1 MYGGYEQGTSQGKK
15 TGAPVK
21 KNDRTRR
28 EKSWRI
34 SENLQKMGENLGKWD
49 GHCEKTRGIGGK
61 LGILMTWNIR
71 LFCRFSVIFP
81 SCPHDFLHSFLRN
94 LLRIFWEWDGLG
106 GKTREIDGNID
117 DRKFEL
123 GLYGMLWECMGVYGI
138 LWDLLW
144 FIGIYWDFMG
154 FYFCKLTSDF
164 CLLRISLQDIARL
177 SMHKKYD
184 IA

>member
-1 MYGGYEQGTSQGKK
+1 MTEHGGKK
-15 TGAPVK
+15 AGESRKIYK
-21 KNDRTRR
+21 KWG
-28 EKSWRI
+28 KIW
-34 SENLQKMGENLGKWD
+34 ENEMDLVRKQGELAENWGYWWP
-49 GHCEKTRGIGGK
+49 EIFAY
-61 LGILMTWNIR
+61 
-71 LFCRFSVIFP
+71 FCRFSVIFP

-154 FYFCKLTSDF
+154 FYSHLNYFCKLTSDF